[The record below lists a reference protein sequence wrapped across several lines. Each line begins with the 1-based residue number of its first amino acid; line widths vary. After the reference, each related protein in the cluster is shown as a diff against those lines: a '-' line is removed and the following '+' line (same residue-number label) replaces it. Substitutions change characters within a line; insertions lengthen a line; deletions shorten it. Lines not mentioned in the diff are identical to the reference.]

1 MGWRTMLLGGAL
13 LIAGAMGPAA
23 AQTAPGAAPPRIE
36 RAVLEDRIYAAW
48 LGQLVGNIYGLPHEN
63 VHIDQPGP
71 DRFPY
76 GYDALEISY
85 YQWHFGATRMTDVM
99 RAFGGAFSDD
109 DTDIEYVYLRLM
121 EEAGP
126 EPSYGQVRAAWMAHV
141 DNWVWLANRQAL
153 ALMHEGYA
161 PPYTG
166 RRGVNADWF
175 QIDPQLINEIWA
187 LTAPGMID
195 YAAEKSAWGARISA
209 DEAGIEPTIAY
220 GAMFAAAPF
229 EPDIGKLIDI
239 GAAALPPG
247 SRFATIIAEMKAL
260 HRRFP
265 ADWRAARQEMARL
278 YYLGQD
284 ARTRSIWDANLNGAC
299 AMLALLYGEGDFQRT
314 LDLAAAMGFDADNQA
329 ATLAGLI
336 GAARGVEAIPRNLLY
351 PVEGW
356 SQPFNDRYLNRSRR
370 DMPSA
375 SIRDLARRTARLA
388 ERNLIAQGG
397 RIVEEGGKTMIVV
410 NPAARFTPPLEI
422 PVQPEAVLV
431 AGTGWRW
438 PLHGGGRAPRWR
450 VAEGALPAGV
460 TLGGDG
466 VLGGTPTRAGHFA
479 ATIEAAEGGR
489 TARRRIAFHV
499 VANNLAPAAGEVLG
513 PAGALEGLRDGRIED
528 GEDVASA
535 SAPARLESF
544 GYRWKA
550 PVKAGAII
558 VTMGH
563 MEEAAGWFTS
573 LNAEYLTEAG
583 QWAAIPGVAISP
595 EPPLD
600 NDKHLHAHHARYTIS
615 FPPIATRGIR
625 VIGLNG
631 GEGNARRV
639 RVAELGV
646 YRE

>member
-1 MGWRTMLLGGAL
+1 MAMKLRGWLLGMVL
-13 LIAGAMGPAA
+13 LAA
-23 AQTAPGAAPPRIE
+23 GAAPVAAEPAPAPRITRE
-36 RAVLEDRIYAAW
+36 RLEERIYAAW

-76 GYDALEISY
+76 GYDALEIGY
-85 YQWHFGATRMTDVM
+85 YQQHFGATRMTGVM

-109 DTDIEYVYLRLM
+109 DTDIEYVYLQLM

-126 EPSYGQVRAAWMAHV
+126 EPGYADIRAAWMAHV
-141 DNWVWLANRQAL
+141 DNWVWLANRHAL
-153 ALMHEGYA
+153 ALMHHGYA

-166 RRGVNADWF
+166 RRGVNGDWF

-195 YAAEKSAWGARISA
+195 YAAAKSAWAARVSA

-229 EPDIGKLIDI
+229 EPDIGRLIDI

-265 ADWRAARQEMARL
+265 DDWRAARQEMARV

-284 ARTRSIWDANLNGAC
+284 ERTRSIWDANLNGAC
-299 AMLALLYGEGDFQRT
+299 AILALLYGGGDFQRT
-314 LDLAAAMGFDADNQA
+314 LDLASAIGFDADNQA

-336 GAARGVEAIPRNLLY
+336 GAARGVEAIPRDLLY

-375 SIRDLARRTARLA
+375 SIRDLARRTARIA
-388 ERNLIAQGG
+388 ERNLLARGG
-397 RIVEEGGKTMIVV
+397 RIEREHGKDVIVI

-422 PVQPEAVLV
+422 AAQPEAVLV
-431 AGTGWRW
+431 AGSPWRW
-438 PLHGGGRAPRWR
+438 PLHGGGAAPAWR
-450 VAEGALPAGV
+450 VAEGALPAGL
-460 TLGGDG
+460 TLDAHG
-466 VLGGTPTRAGHFA
+466 VLSGTPTRAGRYS
-479 ATIEAAEGGR
+479 ATIEASEAGR
-489 TARRRIAFHV
+489 TVRRVIDFHIV
-499 VANNLAPAAGEVLG
+499 VGNLAAKATELLG
-513 PAGALEGLRDGRIED
+513 PPGPLEALRDGRIVD
-528 GEDVASA
+528 GEDVTSEPAA
-535 SAPARLESF
+535 ARLESF
-544 GYRWKA
+544 GYRWA
-550 PVKAGAII
+550 SPVKAGAVI

-563 MEEAAGWFTS
+563 MNESSGWFTS
-573 LNAEYLTEAG
+573 LNAEYLTAAG
-583 QWAAIPGVAISP
+583 QWAAIPGVSISP
-595 EPPLD
+595 EPPLA
-600 NDKHLHAHHARYTIS
+600 NDRHLHPHHISYTIS
-615 FPPIATRGIR
+615 FPSLATRGVR

-631 GEGNARRV
+631 GEGDARRV

-646 YRE
+646 FQE